1 MKADYRIFELPF
13 QYPFTI
19 SKGTK
24 THQPTFVVSLE
35 HFGRTGY
42 GEAPAIHYYDVTT
55 AKLEM
60 VFKAKKMFIEKFA
73 FTEPER
79 YWHYLHHLLPIHPFL
94 VCALDIAGWDLYG
107 KLHGRPLRSFWSK
120 YGDPAPPT
128 DYTIVID
135 DPQKMVEKMKAKHWP
150 IYKIKV
156 GTDNDIEIIET
167 LR

>member
-1 MKADYRIFELPF
+1 MELFRSVLYCYEPSAINYEPNPTFACSIFNMKADYRIFELPF

-73 FTEPER
+73 FTEP
-79 YWHYLHHLLPIHPFL
+79 
-94 VCALDIAGWDLYG
+94 A
-107 KLHGRPLRSFWSK
+107 K
-120 YGDPAPPT
+120 YA
-128 DYTIVID
+128 
-135 DPQKMVEKMKAKHWP
+135 EF
-150 IYKIKV
+150 
-156 GTDNDIEIIET
+156 
-167 LR
+167 